1 MIKMENIGMEDQDFG
16 DFVPES
22 LFEAI
27 DQLNNG
33 GKSCPTNSSI
43 SNSMEDFMD
52 FELDLSS
59 ENMTSFLELEQEIKE
74 ATTSLPEHLL
84 RPSVIVKPR
93 PKPAVQ
99 PSPSLTDIMTSCGI
113 EYDLPEDCNVSSPS
127 SIHSDIQLD
136 QNQELIEE
144 LEEFFI
150 KTEGCA
156 TVVDESDHAEQ
167 LNLSSSLVT
176 PEGQKVII
184 IIAPSSPTESLTTTA
199 ASDSD
204 PEWSLSPGPLS
215 PAQQSLLSRKPEQGR
230 TRKKYARSKPPSPPS
245 AAPYPA
251 DKKERKK
258 AQNRTAAFRYRE
270 KKKSEQDLAE
280 EELEALADKNSQLQ
294 NKLVEMET
302 EFKYLKKL
310 MVEAGLGKYTQAV
323 KY

>member
-1 MIKMENIGMEDQDFG
+1 
-16 DFVPES
+16 
-22 LFEAI
+22 
-27 DQLNNG
+27 
-33 GKSCPTNSSI
+33 
-43 SNSMEDFMD
+43 MD

-184 IIAPSSPTESLTTTA
+184 IIAPSSPAESLTTTA

-280 EELEALADKNSQLQ
+280 EELEALADKNTCLKE
-294 NKLVEMET
+294 KLTEMET

-310 MVEAGLGKYTQAV
+310 MVEAGLGKYTMAV
-323 KY
+323 NY

>member
-1 MIKMENIGMEDQDFG
+1 
-16 DFVPES
+16 
-22 LFEAI
+22 
-27 DQLNNG
+27 
-33 GKSCPTNSSI
+33 
-43 SNSMEDFMD
+43 MD

-184 IIAPSSPTESLTTTA
+184 IIAPSPPAESLTTTTTA
-199 ASDSD
+199 DSD

-230 TRKKYARSKPPSPPS
+230 K
-245 AAPYPA
+245 
-251 DKKERKK
+251 RKK

>member
-1 MIKMENIGMEDQDFG
+1 MENIGMEDQDFG

-33 GKSCPTNSSI
+33 GKSCATNSSI
-43 SNSMEDFMD
+43 NNSMEDFMD

-59 ENMTSFLELEQEIKE
+59 ENMTSFLELEQEIQE
-74 ATTSLPEHLL
+74 AANSLPEHLL

-99 PSPSLTDIMTSCGI
+99 SSPSLSDIMTSCGI

-156 TVVDESDHAEQ
+156 TVVDESDQTEQ
-167 LNLSSSLVT
+167 LSLSSNLVT

-184 IIAPSSPTESLTTTA
+184 IIAPSSPAESLTTTA
-199 ASDSD
+199 STDSD
-204 PEWSLSPGPLS
+204 PEWSPSPSPLS
-215 PAQQSLLSRKPEQGR
+215 PVQVSLLSSQPEQTR

-245 AAPYPA
+245 VAPYPA

-280 EELEALADKNSQLQ
+280 EELDALADKNSQLQ
-294 NKLVEMET
+294 DKLVEMET

-310 MVEAGLGKYTQAV
+310 MVEAGLGKYTMAV
-323 KY
+323 NY

>member
-1 MIKMENIGMEDQDFG
+1 
-16 DFVPES
+16 
-22 LFEAI
+22 
-27 DQLNNG
+27 
-33 GKSCPTNSSI
+33 
-43 SNSMEDFMD
+43 MD

-113 EYDLPEDCNVSSPS
+113 EYDLPEDCNVSSPN

-184 IIAPSSPTESLTTTA
+184 IIAPSSPAESLTSTA

-270 KKKSEQDLAE
+270 KKKSEQ
-280 EELEALADKNSQLQ
+280 ELEALADKNSQLQ

>member
-1 MIKMENIGMEDQDFG
+1 
-16 DFVPES
+16 
-22 LFEAI
+22 
-27 DQLNNG
+27 
-33 GKSCPTNSSI
+33 
-43 SNSMEDFMD
+43 MD

-156 TVVDESDHAEQ
+156 TVVDESDHAKQ

-184 IIAPSSPTESLTTTA
+184 IIAPSSPAESLTTTTT
-199 ASDSD
+199 SDSD

-215 PAQQSLLSRKPEQGR
+215 PAQQEAGAGPDQEEVRQVQAALASLRGSLPGRQEGEEEGPEQDGR
-230 TRKKYARSKPPSPPS
+230 LQVPR
-245 AAPYPA
+245 
-251 DKKERKK
+251 
-258 AQNRTAAFRYRE
+258 
-270 KKKSEQDLAE
+270 E
-280 EELEALADKNSQLQ
+280 EEERAGPGRGGAGGSGGQEQPAAEQAGGDGDRVQIPEEADGGGWTWQIHPGCQILNHDTDRSEISLTKTREQLSGCWT
-294 NKLVEMET
+294 K
-302 EFKYLKKL
+302 
-310 MVEAGLGKYTQAV
+310 
-323 KY
+323 